1 MWGNYSRGILFKE
14 IRYILKI
21 QKNTIK
27 SNFETENTNFYNL
40 YKFSITHVSLHYF
53 SEPPPNIPQSDEKIL
68 VECDTAND
76 CPLSELSNC
85 NIMLTPTSSG
95 KRGYC
100 VPSLCQSDGNCPKL
114 GDECTSGSL
123 TGTCNPRNT
132 CEYNQLLAI
141 ATCGKAI

>member
-1 MWGNYSRGILFKE
+1 MCLCIF
-14 IRYILKI
+14 
-21 QKNTIK
+21 
-27 SNFETENTNFYNL
+27 
-40 YKFSITHVSLHYF
+40 F
-53 SEPPPNIPQSDEKIL
+53 SEPLPTIPQSDEKIL
-68 VECDTAND
+68 MECDTAND
-76 CPLSELSNC
+76 CPVPELSNC
-85 NIMLTPTSSG
+85 NIMLRPSSSG

-141 ATCGKAI
+141 AICGKELIKKSIFFQKVTVHEDPKFPS

>member
-1 MWGNYSRGILFKE
+1 M
-14 IRYILKI
+14 
-21 QKNTIK
+21 
-27 SNFETENTNFYNL
+27 
-40 YKFSITHVSLHYF
+40 SLHFF
-53 SEPPPNIPQSDEKIL
+53 SEPPPNIPQSAEKIL
-68 VECDTAND
+68 MECDTAND
-76 CPLSELSNC
+76 CPVPELSNC
-85 NIMLTPTSSG
+85 NIMLRPTSSG

-141 ATCGKAI
+141 ASCGKEIQYTYYATLWEEIY